1 MKDLLD
7 LQSVAL
13 RYSEDA
19 DNVLI
24 EPIAKDEFLQ
34 IANWLT
40 ELQERREKDCDHEIF
55 PIKNKEI
62 DSGFMCAKCYKFFRE
77 FFGEFNLEKEKE
89 G

>member
-1 MKDLLD
+1 MKDLLN

-19 DNVLI
+19 NNLLI

-34 IANWLT
+34 ISNWLT
-40 ELQERREKDCDHEIF
+40 ELQERRDKDCDHEIF
-55 PIKNKEI
+55 SIKNKKI
-62 DSGFMCAKCYKFFRE
+62 DSGFMCAKCNKIFEKFR
-77 FFGEFNLEKEKE
+77 GTLNLEKEKE